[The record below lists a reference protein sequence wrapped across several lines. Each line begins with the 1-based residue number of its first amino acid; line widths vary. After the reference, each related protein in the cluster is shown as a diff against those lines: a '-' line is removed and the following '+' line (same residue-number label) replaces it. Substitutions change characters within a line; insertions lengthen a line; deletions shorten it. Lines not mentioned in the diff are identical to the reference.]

1 VCLDIRALLLLAVFV
16 RCLRADC
23 LVLFKLFGPARRRLQ
38 RERTTAASQVVHG
51 PMAAAALAVVVLHLT
66 VLGQEG
72 GAAQQMHCAPG
83 ALAVGL
89 PPPSH
94 TRVCERAARGA
105 RRGSDHARHLRPLR
119 WRAAASGV
127 RCSLTLRGGRP
138 PSSGG
143 VDLAEYDDNSLGS
156 SRPGKRART
165 ANAPPAGTIATDSD
179 GTAGSPLRSDA
190 SAQERLDASLVAAV
204 LDGND
209 VALPVLVA
217 QGARVNAPAAMRYI
231 VIIVIVI
238 VIIII
243 IIIICIYL

>member
-1 VCLDIRALLLLAVFV
+1 MV
-16 RCLRADC
+16 R
-23 LVLFKLFGPARRRLQ
+23 VG
-38 RERTTAASQVVHG
+38 
-51 PMAAAALAVVVLHLT
+51 AALAAVVALYLT
-66 VLGQEG
+66 VLSQEG
-72 GAAQQMHCAPG
+72 GDAQKMHCIPG

-105 RRGSDHARHLRPLR
+105 ARSSDRARHLRPLR
-119 WRAAASGV
+119 WRAATSGV
-127 RCSLTLRGGRP
+127 RCSLALRGGRP
-138 PSSGG
+138 SSSGG
-143 VDLAEYDDNSLGS
+143 ADVAEDDDNSLGS

-165 ANAPPAGTIATDSD
+165 ANAPPAGKIATDSD
-179 GTAGSPLRSDA
+179 GTAGSPLRQDA